1 MENLDLKIKDIK
13 ATLFDLQV
21 QAVNIQKNVQA
32 KMKELRDLQI
42 EQQQQQSAK
51 EVKSGD

>member
-1 MENLDLKIKDIK
+1 MEDIELKIKDVK

-21 QAVNIQKNVQA
+21 QAVGIQNNVQT

-42 EQQQQQSAK
+42 QQQK
-51 EVKSGD
+51 EAKSGD